1 MAMNSL
7 VVQWFKDPELSLQ
20 HLGSLLW
27 HGYDPGAGKKK
38 KKKIQRVRRQNILY
52 PPVDSQKCAFKYELI
67 LLVPSSFFFHPFIY
81 SCYRYLLQAY

>member
-7 VVQWFKDPELSLQ
+7 VVQWFKDLELSLQ

-38 KKKIQRVRRQNILY
+38 KKKKYKGLEGRISYIL
-52 PPVDSQKCAFKYELI
+52 QLI
-67 LLVPSSFFFHPFIY
+67 AKNVPLSMS
-81 SCYRYLLQAY
+81 